1 MTTAAT
7 KTLMRDVATQTT
19 MTATDYIQ
27 TLPAVANGLSLAALA
42 WIACDDISNRNEVCY
57 LKVVNIFQFLTV

>member
-7 KTLMRDVATQTT
+7 KNLMRDVDTQTT

-42 WIACDDISNRNEVCY
+42 WIACDDISNRNCY
-57 LKVVNIFQFLTV
+57 LKVVNIFQFLTI